1 MGTNAILFFGIFLF
15 AYVFFFLRS
24 KNYLVREAFSGTI
37 PLKVGDEIPVQQ
49 SRRDGFD
56 RPYSTQPIMK
66 VDDYDQ
72 DFVYSSEG
80 DRQLSKAQI
89 NEMTAAYPFDFAK
102 LPPSASKFQR
112 EQAEWMAEESK
123 RTPADLRKYET
134 IEGFASMPPDKEKLE
149 IEEQK
154 LLKTYVP
161 ACSKDL
167 KYDVDDAMDLIK
179 RIYDKKGLEPIV
191 NVREDGVYEVYE
203 TKEKNPKIV
212 YEDDGPKGSSGPS
225 VASADMSAASF
236 QVPQTVRDLSAGL
249 DPFFNT
255 QPRLRSERTDY
266 TQWTP
271 GLERMFA
278 PTYDTQKWY

>member
-1 MGTNAILFFGIFLF
+1 MGANAILFFGIFIF

-24 KNYLVREAFSGTI
+24 KRYLVREPFAATK
-37 PLKVGDEIPVQQ
+37 PLKVGTDIPVQQ
-49 SRRDGFD
+49 SRGDGFD
-56 RPYSTQPIMK
+56 RPYSSQPIMK

-89 NEMTAAYPFDFAK
+89 NAMTAAYPFDFAK

-112 EQAEWMAEESK
+112 DQAEWMAEESK
-123 RTPADLRKYET
+123 RKPADLRKYET

-149 IEEQK
+149 AEEQK

-167 KYDVDDAMDLIK
+167 KYDVDDAMDLIN
-179 RIYDKKGLEPIV
+179 RIYEKKGLEPVV

-212 YEDDGPKGSSGPS
+212 YEDDGRAAAPD
-225 VASADMSAASF
+225 AAAADMTAATF

>member
-1 MGTNAILFFGIFLF
+1 MGVNAILFFGIFIF

-24 KNYLVREAFSGTI
+24 KRYLVKDGFSGMK

-49 SRRDGFD
+49 SRGDGFD
-56 RPYSTQPIMK
+56 RPYTTQPIMK
-66 VDDYDQ
+66 VDDYDH
-72 DFVYSSEG
+72 DFIYSSEG

-89 NEMTAAYPFDFAK
+89 NQMTAAYPFDFAK

-123 RTPADLRKYET
+123 RKPADLRKYET

-179 RIYDKKGLEPIV
+179 RIYDKKGMEPIV

-212 YEDDGPKGSSGPS
+212 YEGE
-225 VASADMSAASF
+225 VAPAASTDASTADISSATF
-236 QVPQTVRDLSAGL
+236 QVPSVVRDLSAGL